1 MCEKVKSGHQQKNS
15 VQQKDKTK
23 RYTLKQVGAY
33 FGLPTYS
40 YILPDRSYLY
50 VGTSDEKV
58 MNNAETI
65 QYNFEGKN
73 VGVMS
78 GCFCP
83 PHAGHFQTIYDACV
97 KNNLGVMFIK
107 TTNSDNRPERT
118 RHGLPSALTIK
129 LLHHFARYI
138 HDTLGTE
145 FFITNSPEEVP
156 WDINTSMNQLILIQV
171 NEIDGEPTEEDI
183 KNATIIEQ
191 TNPLVGKAR
200 RFLENF
206 DRENNEK
213 VFNSVLF
220 RNKLN
225 GLSATSFVRSLIEIL
240 KDPHDE
246 NLYAISGTYLP
257 PIFND
262 EEKYA
267 IIDDMLVE
275 FGAYLK

>member
-1 MCEKVKSGHQQKNS
+1 MS
-15 VQQKDKTK
+15 
-23 RYTLKQVGAY
+23 
-33 FGLPTYS
+33 
-40 YILPDRSYLY
+40 
-50 VGTSDEKV
+50 
-58 MNNAETI
+58 NAETI
-65 QYNFEGKN
+65 QHNFEGKN

-97 KNNLGVMFIK
+97 KNNLGAMFIK
-107 TTNSDNRPERT
+107 TTNSDNRSERT

-138 HDTLGTE
+138 RDTLGTE
-145 FFITNSPEEVP
+145 FFITNSSQEVP

-225 GLSATSFVRSLIEIL
+225 GLSATSFVHSLIEIL

-257 PIFND
+257 SIFND

>member
-1 MCEKVKSGHQQKNS
+1 M
-15 VQQKDKTK
+15 
-23 RYTLKQVGAY
+23 
-33 FGLPTYS
+33 
-40 YILPDRSYLY
+40 Y
-50 VGTSDEKV
+50 VGTSDETV
-58 MNNAETI
+58 MSNTETI

-97 KNNLGVMFIK
+97 KNNLGAMFIK
-107 TTNSDNRPERT
+107 TTNSDNRSERT

-129 LLHHFARYI
+129 LLYHFARYI
-138 HDTLGTE
+138 CDTLGTE
-145 FFITNSPEEVP
+145 FFITNSSQEVP

-206 DRENNEK
+206 DRETNDK

-225 GLSATSFVRSLIEIL
+225 GLSATSFVHSLIEIL

-257 PIFND
+257 SIFND